1 MILDLKDKLD
11 GLGGPSLFDELPTDA
26 EEIEGFNPGWPEAR
40 EGLKALG
47 YTDAELDRVWQQ
59 LKDSVKPTEEVDS
72 VMKKALKL
80 LYAG

>member
-1 MILDLKDKLD
+1 MPAVIGEAGLDA
-11 GLGGPSLFDELPTDA
+11 G
-26 EEIEGFNPGWPEAR
+26 NPGWPEAR

-47 YTDAELDRVWQQ
+47 YTEAELDRVWHR
-59 LKDSVKPTEEVDS
+59 LKDDVGPDEAVDS

>member
-11 GLGGPSLFDELPTDA
+11 GMGAPSLFDEAPILSDILDGNA
-26 EEIEGFNPGWPEAR
+26 GWPEAR

-47 YTDAELDRVWQQ
+47 YTDTELDRVW
-59 LKDSVKPTEEVDS
+59 LKLKESVAPDEAVDS

>member
-11 GLGGPSLFDELPTDA
+11 GMGAPSLFDEALIFSDA
-26 EEIEGFNPGWPEAR
+26 QEGNAGWPEAR

-47 YTDAELDRVWQQ
+47 YTDTELDRVWLK
-59 LKDSVKPTEEVDS
+59 LKDSVGPDEAVDS